1 MFRLRVFF
9 AVGVVLS
16 LALAFPAQAQTTFNV
31 INNGLTSYSLN
42 GSTNPTLNFV
52 RGQTYTFNVNALGH
66 PFWIKTAQ
74 VTGTGSAFN
83 TGVTNNGDD
92 SGTITFVVPQSA
104 PATLFYIC
112 QFHASMTGQINVT
125 GNTPVR
131 HETWGR
137 VKARYSR

>member
-1 MFRLRVFF
+1 MIRLRLFF
-9 AVGVVLS
+9 AVGLVS
-16 LALAFPAQAQTTFNV
+16 TLALALPAQAQTTFNV
-31 INNGLTSYSLN
+31 SNNGLTSYTIN
-42 GSTNPTLNFV
+42 ASTNPTLNLV
-52 RGQTYTFNVNALGH
+52 RGQTYTFNINAIGH

-112 QFHASMTGQINVT
+112 QFHGSMTGQINIS
-125 GNTPVR
+125 GNTPVKNV
-131 HETWGR
+131 TWGR
-137 VKARYSR
+137 VKTRYGR